1 MPRTRFDRYAA
12 PKRPD
17 ADPIKAVILERMH
30 ALGIRNHMMARA
42 MLISEGA
49 WYARKK
55 APTTEWTLGELIR
68 AATYLGIEPEELR
81 EGIRYR
87 I

>member
-1 MPRTRFDRYAA
+1 MPRTRLDRFSK
-12 PKRPD
+12 PKAPD
-17 ADPIKAVILERMH
+17 ADPIKALILERMQ
-30 ALGIRNHMMARA
+30 ALGIRNHMMAQA
-42 MLISEGA
+42 MLISEGS

-68 AATYLGIEPEELR
+68 AATYLGIEPDQLR

>member
-1 MPRTRFDRYAA
+1 MPRTRLDRFSK
-12 PKRPD
+12 PKAPD
-17 ADPIKAVILERMH
+17 ADPIKGMILERMQ
-30 ALGIRNHMMARA
+30 ALKIRNHMMARA